1 MSLPPT
7 PRTAQP
13 DRAARVEIRPDEI
26 RIFAKYSPDLR
37 EALVTLP
44 RAHYVPGFWSV
55 PAEHANVALDLVR
68 DVCGEPIVD
77 RSAR

>member
-1 MSLPPT
+1 MTIPSA

-13 DRAARVEIRPDEI
+13 DRAAHVEVGPDEI

-37 EALVTLP
+37 EALLTLP
-44 RAHYVPGFWSV
+44 RAHFVPGFWSV
-55 PAEHANVALDLVR
+55 PTEHAAVALEIVT
-68 DVCGEPIVD
+68 DVCGEPTIA